1 MIDFRQA
8 VAELIVKQTKL
19 DINEIEQSIE
29 IPPQEE
35 MGDYAF
41 PCFRLAKE
49 LKKNPAQIATEI
61 SQDLL
66 EQKPEWLAEIKVA
79 GPYLNFYLDR
89 SSYAR
94 TVLTEILSEK
104 EKFGRS
110 DLGDNKNVI
119 VEYSSPNIAKPFHV
133 GHAFTTILGQVIG
146 NIYEAIGFNVIR
158 LNHLG
163 DYGTQFGKLI
173 VAWKLW
179 GQIGRAHV

>member
-94 TVLTEILSEK
+94 TDV
-104 EKFGRS
+104 
-110 DLGDNKNVI
+110 D
-119 VEYSSPNIAKPFHV
+119 
-133 GHAFTTILGQVIG
+133 
-146 NIYEAIGFNVIR
+146 
-158 LNHLG
+158 
-163 DYGTQFGKLI
+163 
-173 VAWKLW
+173 
-179 GQIGRAHV
+179 